1 MKPPVMPRR
10 QLEFTDR
17 QLWEKYWMVT
27 KELLKFIKAESMRY
41 NMEEARDVANAYA
54 LELGFEAV
62 DVSMTSEN
70 SCVFHQPLL
79 FTESLI

>member
-27 KELLKFIKAESMRY
+27 KELLKFIKAEEIDTFLNLVDQRQQL
-41 NMEEARDVANAYA
+41 MEMMKA
-54 LELGFEAV
+54 LPVEK
-62 DVSMTSEN
+62 
-70 SCVFHQPLL
+70 
-79 FTESLI
+79 

>member
-27 KELLKFIKAESMRY
+27 QELLKFIKAEEIDTFL
-41 NMEEARDVANAYA
+41 N
-54 LELGFEAV
+54 LV
-62 DVSMTSEN
+62 DQRQDRKSV
-70 SCVFHQPLL
+70 V
-79 FTESLI
+79 